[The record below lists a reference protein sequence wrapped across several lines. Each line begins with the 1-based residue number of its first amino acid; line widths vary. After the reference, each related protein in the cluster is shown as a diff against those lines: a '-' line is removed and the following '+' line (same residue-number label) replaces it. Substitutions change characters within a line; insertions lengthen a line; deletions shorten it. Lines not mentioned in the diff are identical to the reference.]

1 MNRSIDV
8 LTQIYK
14 PYRITRINKC
24 VLFNT
29 MDGDYVVKVE
39 PKINYLELYNYLY
52 TRGFRYVPKVIDSGR
67 DNAIVFEYQNDV
79 SLDNNQKGL
88 DLIKLVALLHS
99 KTSYFKEI
107 TKDRYKEIYENLKNN
122 VLFIDNYYAEMFDRY
137 VGEEYYTPV
146 HYLFLRNYSLIYNA
160 CKYCLAKVDEW
171 YNKVSD
177 KTQERVVL
185 VHNNLQLEHYIKNED
200 DYLIS
205 WDNYTIDSPI
215 VDLYNFY
222 KNEWYNLS
230 FSELF
235 KEYNDNFEL
244 LDDEKTLL
252 DILISIPSKVE
263 LSNDMLDDCR
273 EIRKLIGYLNKSSKL
288 VLDS

>member
-8 LTQIYK
+8 LTQVYK

-24 VLFNT
+24 ILFNT
-29 MDGDYVVKVE
+29 MDGDYVVKTE
-39 PKINYLELYNYLY
+39 PKINYLDLYNYLY
-52 TRGFRYVPKVIDSGR
+52 TRGFKYLPKLVDSSR
-67 DNAIVFEYQNDV
+67 DNTIVFEYQSDA
-79 SLDNNQKGL
+79 SIDNNQKGL

-122 VLFIDNYYAEMFDRY
+122 VQFIDNYYGEMFDRFIS
-137 VGEEYYTPV
+137 EEYYMPS

-160 CKYCLAKVDEW
+160 CKYCLAKIDEW

-177 KTQERVVL
+177 KTKERVVL
-185 VHNNLQLEHYIKNED
+185 VHNNLRLDHYIKNEN

-215 VDLYNFY
+215 VDLYKFY
-222 KNEWYNLS
+222 QNEWYNC
-230 FSELF
+230 
-235 KEYNDNFEL
+235 
-244 LDDEKTLL
+244 
-252 DILISIPSKVE
+252 IKVKWVGIF
-263 LSNDMLDDCR
+263 MP
-273 EIRKLIGYLNKSSKL
+273 I
-288 VLDS
+288 

>member
-8 LTQIYK
+8 LTQVYK

-24 VLFNT
+24 ILFNT
-29 MDGDYVVKVE
+29 MDGDYVVKTE
-39 PKINYLELYNYLY
+39 PKINYLDLYNYLY
-52 TRGFRYVPKVIDSGR
+52 TRGFKYLPKLVDSSR
-67 DNAIVFEYQNDV
+67 DNTIVFEYQSDAYI
-79 SLDNNQKGL
+79 DNNQKGL

-122 VLFIDNYYAEMFDRY
+122 VQFIDNYYGEMFDRFIS
-137 VGEEYYTPV
+137 EEYYMPS

-160 CKYCLAKVDEW
+160 CKYCLAKIDEW

-177 KTQERVVL
+177 KTKERVVL
-185 VHNNLQLEHYIKNED
+185 VHNNLRLDHYIKNEN

-215 VDLYNFY
+215 VDLYKFY
-222 KNEWYNLS
+222 QNEWYNLS
-230 FSELF
+230 FSDLF
-235 KEYNDNFEL
+235 KEYNDDFEL
-244 LDDEKTLL
+244 LEEEKILL
-252 DILISIPSKVE
+252 DILISIPTKVE
-263 LSNDMLDDCR
+263 LSSDMLRDCR

-288 VLDS
+288 VLSS

>member
-8 LTQIYK
+8 LTQVYK

-24 VLFNT
+24 ILFNT
-29 MDGDYVVKVE
+29 MDGNYVVKTE
-39 PKINYLELYNYLY
+39 PKINYLDLYNYLY
-52 TRGFRYVPKVIDSGR
+52 TRGFKYLPKLVDSSR
-67 DNAIVFEYQNDV
+67 DNTIVFEYQSDA
-79 SLDNNQKGL
+79 SIDNNQKGL

-122 VLFIDNYYAEMFDRY
+122 VQFIDNYYGEMFDRFIS
-137 VGEEYYTPV
+137 EEYYMPS

-160 CKYCLAKVDEW
+160 CKYCLAKIDEW

-177 KTQERVVL
+177 KTKERVVL
-185 VHNNLQLEHYIKNED
+185 VHNNLRLDHYIKNEN

-215 VDLYNFY
+215 VDLYKFY
-222 KNEWYNLS
+222 QNEWYNLS
-230 FSELF
+230 FSDLF
-235 KEYNDNFEL
+235 KEYNDDFEL
-244 LDDEKTLL
+244 LEEEKILL
-252 DILISIPSKVE
+252 DILISIPTKVE
-263 LSNDMLDDCR
+263 LSSDMLRDCR

-288 VLDS
+288 VLSS

>member
-8 LTQIYK
+8 LTQVYK

-24 VLFNT
+24 ILFNT
-29 MDGDYVVKVE
+29 MDGDYVVKTE
-39 PKINYLELYNYLY
+39 PKINYLDLYNYLY
-52 TRGFRYVPKVIDSGR
+52 TRGFKYLPKLVDSSR
-67 DNAIVFEYQNDV
+67 DNTIVFEYQSDA
-79 SLDNNQKGL
+79 SIDNNQKGL

-107 TKDRYKEIYENLKNN
+107 TKDKYKEIYENLKNN
-122 VLFIDNYYAEMFDRY
+122 VQFIDNYYGEMFDRFIS
-137 VGEEYYTPV
+137 EEYYMPS

-160 CKYCLAKVDEW
+160 CKYCLAKIDEW

-177 KTQERVVL
+177 KTKERVVL
-185 VHNNLQLEHYIKNED
+185 VHNNLRLDHYIKNEN

-215 VDLYNFY
+215 VDLYKFY
-222 KNEWYNLS
+222 QNEWYNLS
-230 FSELF
+230 FSDLF
-235 KEYNDNFEL
+235 KEYNDDFEL
-244 LDDEKTLL
+244 LEEEKILL
-252 DILISIPSKVE
+252 DILISIPTKVE
-263 LSNDMLDDCR
+263 LSSDMLRDCR

-288 VLDS
+288 VLSS